1 MSVIKIDKDNKA
13 NLYMQVYRQL
23 RKQILDKE
31 LKANT
36 KLKPIRQ
43 MADDLGINP
52 ATVVKAYDLLE
63 KEDLIYKKVGSG
75 SFVSPVLEGISVRG
89 EGTENNNE
97 LDMMQYGQVMMGS
110 DINFSS
116 ATPSSEL
123 FPISD
128 FKEVLNEVID
138 RDGGSAFTYQ
148 KSQGY
153 PSLREFIQSSLN
165 SEGLHTDIN
174 NIMVVSGAQ
183 QGIDLISKSLIN
195 ITDLVVV
202 EEASYTAALSSFQ
215 AQGARI
221 KTISLTST
229 GMNLNELEDFLQKSD
244 VSCLYMMSSFH
255 NPTGI
260 CWSDEKKEKL
270 VGLAEKYGFYI
281 IEDDCLAELYYS
293 GEKPVPVKKF
303 DYNERVIYI
312 KSYSKMFMPGL
323 RLGFMVVPP
332 KLLTS
337 LLSAKYSTDISSAG
351 LTQRAFDLFMRKGLW
366 DRHLQK
372 MRIILNRRFHLMKEK
387 MRYFHPDVSLVYG
400 PRGGLYF
407 WMSLPPGSSSENFY
421 LTALKNGLA
430 FLPGSAFMAAE
441 RSTPFFRLSF
451 ADVNEKDIKKGMD
464 ILIRITK
471 EFIEQGNKRRDY
483 MPLL

>member
-1 MSVIKIDKDNKA
+1 MIKIDKDNKA

-23 RKQILDKE
+23 KKEIMNEE

-52 ATVVKAYDLLE
+52 ATVVKSYDLLE
-63 KEDLIYKKVGSG
+63 KEGLIYKKVGSG

-97 LDMMQYGQVMMGS
+97 LDMMQYGQVVMGS
-110 DINFSS
+110 DINFAS
-116 ATPSSEL
+116 ATPSPEL
-123 FPISD
+123 FPINEY
-128 FKEVLNEVID
+128 KEVINEVIE
-138 RDGGSAFTYQ
+138 RDGGAVFTYQ

-153 PSLREFIQSSLN
+153 PPLREYIHSFLN
-165 SEGLHTDIN
+165 SDGISADIN

-183 QGIDLISKSLIN
+183 QGIDLVSKALIN
-195 ITDLVVV
+195 ITDIVVV
-202 EEASYTAALSSFQ
+202 EEATYTAALSSFR

-221 KTISLTST
+221 RTIPLTGT
-229 GMNLNELEDFLQKSD
+229 GMDLNELEDFLQKND
-244 VSCLYMMSSFH
+244 ISCLYMMSNFH

-260 CWSDEKKEKL
+260 CWSEEKKEKL
-270 VGLAEKYGFYI
+270 VELAEKYDFYI
-281 IEDDCLAELYYS
+281 IEDDCLSELYYT
-293 GEKPVPVKKF
+293 GDKPVPTKSF

-323 RLGFMVVPP
+323 RLGFMVIPG

-337 LLSAKYSTDISSAG
+337 ILSAKYSTDISGAG
-351 LTQRAFDLFMRKGLW
+351 LTQRSFDLFMRKGLW

-407 WMSLPPGSSSENFY
+407 WMSLPPGKSSEDFY
-421 LTALKNGLA
+421 LTALKNGVA
-430 FLPGSAFMAAE
+430 FLPGGTFMAAG
-441 RSTPFFRLSF
+441 RSTAFFRLSF
-451 ADVNEKDIKKGMD
+451 ADANEKDIKQGMD
-464 ILIRITK
+464 IMIKIIRK
-471 EFIEQGNKRRDY
+471 FIEEGDKMDY